1 MRYINIPDTN
11 LNSSII
17 CMGGGPLGISLN
29 KKESFKLLDTFINF
43 GGNFIDTANIY
54 GKWLPEGENVSE
66 LVLGQWIKNR
76 KNRENVIIGTKGAHP
91 NLDTMH
97 IPRLSHDE
105 IVNDLNESLSSLKT
119 DYIDIYWLHRD
130 DEDSPVAEILEIMN
144 EQVKIGKI
152 RFFGCSNWK
161 VERIR
166 EAMKYA
172 AKHNIKS
179 FVGNQMMWSYAVP
192 NGKKF
197 EDSTMVQ
204 MDKKGIKFHVD
215 TQLTAIPYS
224 SQAQGFFTK
233 LEKNKGNIN
242 KLAGKRKQRYYNSE
256 NIKRYKRALKLSSEL
271 SKSISEIVLS
281 YLISKPFPV
290 IPIAGFSNRDQL
302 RESIKAGDL
311 VLEEGMVNFLEDGK
325 I

>member
-1 MRYINIPDTN
+1 MRYINIPGTN

-29 KKESFKLLDTFINF
+29 KKESFQLLDTFINF

-54 GKWLPEGENVSE
+54 GKWLAEGKNMSE
-66 LVLGQWIKNR
+66 LTIGQWIKNR
-76 KNRENVIIGTKGAHP
+76 KNRENIIIGTKGAHP
-91 NLDTMH
+91 NLDTMN

-105 IVNDLNESLSSLKT
+105 IVSDLNESLSSLQT

-130 DEDSPVAEILEIMN
+130 DEDSSVAEILEIMN

-172 AKHNIKS
+172 AKHNVKS

-192 NGKKF
+192 NEETIG
-197 EDSTMVQ
+197 DSTMVQ
-204 MDKKGIKFHVD
+204 MDKKGVDFHKD

-233 LEKNKGNIN
+233 LEKNEGNIN
-242 KLAGKRKQRYYNSE
+242 SLTDNRKQKYYNVE
-256 NIKRYKRALKLSSEL
+256 NMKRYKRALKLSSDL
-271 SKSISEIVLS
+271 SKSITEIVLS

-290 IPIAGFSNRDQL
+290 IPIAGFSNTCLLYTSPSPRD
-302 RESIKAGDL
+302 
-311 VLEEGMVNFLEDGK
+311 
-325 I
+325 